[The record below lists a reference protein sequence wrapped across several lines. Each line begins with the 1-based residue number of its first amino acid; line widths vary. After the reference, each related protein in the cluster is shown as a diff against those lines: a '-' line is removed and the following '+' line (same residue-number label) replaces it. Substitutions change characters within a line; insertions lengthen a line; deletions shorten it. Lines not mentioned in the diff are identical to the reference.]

1 MGVRVCSPVPCGA
14 HRGFAT
20 AVLRLMGRAQGAA
33 AFALLFLRGAQQ
45 AQCAMLCC
53 RARAAH
59 KDFPFA
65 LLLLRGASERR
76 ALLYCRAWWAVERR
90 SRASAPLSQHG
101 TRFSSARTPAGGTQ
115 GFCVCAAAWRA
126 SRRNTP
132 YRAVVRGLNARTSP
146 FALLLRRGAHLRR
159 AACCLAARAIAARG
173 SAAPR
178 VGAFAAHSTR
188 AFRTSHHCAVRSRR
202 GTTHT
207 IIAARTIGAAYAR
220 PRWRIRRAVC
230 KTDADSAPF
239 RPFLRSHPP
248 KCARKIVKFSLIN

>member
-1 MGVRVCSPVPCGA
+1 MGVRVCSHVPCGA
-14 HRGFAT
+14 LCCV
-20 AVLRLMGRAQGAA
+20 AVHGQHARTSP
-33 AFALLFLRGAQQ
+33 FALLLLRGAQQ

-146 FALLLRRGAHLRR
+146 FALLLLRGAQQ
-159 AACCLAARAIAARG
+159 ARHTHAIFLCTEL
-173 SAAPR
+173 SA
-178 VGAFAAHSTR
+178 
-188 AFRTSHHCAVRSRR
+188 
-202 GTTHT
+202 
-207 IIAARTIGAAYAR
+207 
-220 PRWRIRRAVC
+220 
-230 KTDADSAPF
+230 
-239 RPFLRSHPP
+239 
-248 KCARKIVKFSLIN
+248 